1 MSSQVVL
8 AVIGGLLM
16 LLALWFAMAYNRLI
30 VLARRCDEAFADI
43 DVYMKQRHDL
53 VPNLVESVRG
63 FAGHERGV
71 IDSITKARAAAVS
84 ATSEAA
90 RTKAETMLGTA
101 ITQIVAASESYPEI
115 AASQHFMR
123 LKDEI
128 ADCENKIAASR
139 RYLNMAVREYNA
151 TLEQMP
157 GNLVAGVAGMTTR
170 DFYDLGPARV
180 IFDEAPAV
188 KF

>member
-8 AVIGGLLM
+8 AVVGGFLM

-30 VLARRCDEAFADI
+30 VLAKRCDEAFADI

-53 VPNLVESVRG
+53 VPNLVESVKG
-63 FAGHERGV
+63 FAGHERG
-71 IDSITKARAAAVS
+71 IIEAITKARAAAVT
-84 ATSEAA
+84 ATSEAS

-101 ITQIVAASESYPEI
+101 ITQIVAASEGYPEI
-115 AASQHFMR
+115 AASGHFTR

-128 ADCENKIAASR
+128 TDCENKIAASR

-157 GNLVAGVAGMTTR
+157 ANLVAGVAGMTAR
-170 DFYDLGPARV
+170 DFFDLGPTRV
-180 IFDEAPAV
+180 LFEDAPAV

>member
-8 AVIGGLLM
+8 AVIGGFLFLIG
-16 LLALWFAMAYNRLI
+16 LWMAMAYNRLI
-30 VLARRCDEAFADI
+30 MLARRCDEAFADI

-53 VPNLVESVRG
+53 VPNLVETVKG

-84 ATSEAA
+84 ATSEAM

-101 ITQIVAASESYPEI
+101 ITQIVAASENYPDI
-115 AASQHFMR
+115 AASAHFMR

-157 GNLVAGVAGMTTR
+157 ANLVAGVAGMSAR
-170 DFYDLGPARV
+170 DFYDLGASRAMV
-180 IFDEAPAV
+180 ETAPAV